1 MLYIT
6 FNVYKQKI
14 KRTDTQHIVADS
26 RNYLK
31 ASFTFSDDDWTGIKT
46 AIFKNG
52 DVVKHAVL
60 DDNNECL
67 VPWEVIKP
75 GILHVSVFCGDL
87 ITADTA
93 TVYINDSG
101 YEDGGIPEDP
111 SPTVYEQIIAML
123 NEIETGGIPDDKIA
137 AAVQAYLAEHP
148 VETLTEED
156 VQRIVSEYV
165 TAHKGELKGDKGD
178 KGDPGAPGSDGL
190 DGADGVDGKSAYD
203 IAVAH
208 GFVGTEAEWLE
219 SLKGSDGQ
227 GCNSYNTSFRWKK
240 VGTYHP
246 GCQYGIKSKSVYS
259 VAAQYTAL
267 SYELNGEKFIKF
279 SGACGGSNDR
289 CAYAFV
295 DANNNDLGH
304 SEWVSMQTFSNVVLQ
319 VPENAKKVFINGNGA
334 ESPYLEVAVED
345 EMGNIQNLQYL
356 LNAIGRKVSYKDKFA
371 WRSMPTGLIAFT
383 FDDSIDTTNDI
394 VDLFIRKGV
403 PCCFGCIP
411 SMLYKTLPNNE
422 TIADAMQRGVNS
434 VGCEVLAHGGY
445 IVTEANVNDENYLF
459 EKFVYYREKINL
471 AGFDCRGIVRTGGS
485 EGGYDNLCNSPIT
498 DKWVR
503 LLFDYSDLYGVEE
516 PHNHA
521 RVSKTTEQEYKT
533 AIDSAIANKEFVP
546 LLFHQAPEYLEN
558 LIDYA
563 IAQGAVICTYA
574 YAYDT
579 YGSTEQEVNILNRLK
594 ALESG
599 GSETPIIKTLLS
611 ISATKTKTSYN
622 VGETL
627 NTDDIIVT
635 ARYSDGTSENV
646 TDNVTVNTSAVDMSV
661 ANTYE
666 ITVSYGDKST
676 VISITVSGTSTD
688 EGGSS
693 STEYI
698 INNGSF
704 SGESLSNGESFGTM
718 IEVVS
723 GKTYSIEA
731 DYEFTNTAMYASHT
745 ITLSSGNWGGDTEVI
760 ESVDGKTTGHIS
772 KTWTSTSDGSKNLFK
787 IALKNTT
794 VSAYSFT
801 NLYVKEVTS

>member
-1 MLYIT
+1 MDIISYALS
-6 FNVYKQKI
+6 KKI
-14 KRTDTQHIVADS
+14 AE
-26 RNYLK
+26 
-31 ASFTFSDDDWTGIKT
+31 
-46 AIFKNG
+46 
-52 DVVKHAVL
+52 HAVS
-60 DDNNECL
+60 
-67 VPWEVIKP
+67 
-75 GILHVSVFCGDL
+75 GIQSMSINGQNLIINTKDSGVLTMTFPTPKDGVSVTDIDVNSNNQIVFTMSDGTEF
-87 ITADTA
+87 I
-93 TVYINDSG
+93 SG
-101 YEDGGIPEDP
+101 EI
-111 SPTVYEQIIAML
+111 PTV
-123 NEIETGGIPDDKIA
+123 
-137 AAVQAYLAEHP
+137 
-148 VETLTEED
+148 
-156 VQRIVSEYV
+156 
-165 TAHKGELKGDKGD
+165 KGD
-178 KGDPGAPGSDGL
+178 KGDPFTYSDFTQEQL
-190 DGADGVDGKSAYD
+190 EALKGADGQDGFSPIIEENENNTDKIYKLD
-203 IAVAH
+203 ITTADRT
-208 GFVGTEAEWLE
+208 FTTPN
-219 SLKGSDGQ
+219 LKGADGQ
-227 GCNSYNTSFRWKK
+227 GGNNYNSSFRWKK

-246 GCQYGIKSKSVYS
+246 GCQYGIKSKSVYT
-259 VAAQYTAL
+259 VASQYTAL
-267 SYELNGEKFIKF
+267 SYELNGEKLIKF

-295 DANNNDLGH
+295 DENNNDLGH

-371 WRSMPTGLIAFT
+371 WKSMPTGLIAFT

-516 PHNHA
+516 PYNHA

-546 LLFHQAPEYLEN
+546 LLFHQPPEYLEN

-563 IAQGAVICTYA
+563 IDQGAVICTYA

-599 GSETPIIKTLLS
+599 GSETPILKTLLS

-676 VISITVSGTSTD
+676 VISIIVSGT
-688 EGGSS
+688 

-704 SGESLSNGESFGTM
+704 SGEALSNGESFGTM

>member
-1 MLYIT
+1 MGISIETLVAAKKFTSETVLGGGAVVGKNVTVSSIT
-6 FNVYKQKI
+6 PIDGGNRV
-14 KRTDTQHIVADS
+14 
-26 RNYLK
+26 
-31 ASFTFSDDDWTGIKT
+31 TFSYTLDNGTAKT
-46 AIFKNG
+46 STM
-52 DVVKHAVL
+52 DVMDGK
-60 DDNNECL
+60 D
-67 VPWEVIKP
+67 
-75 GILHVSVFCGDL
+75 GVSVTGVSDKGNGTFTL
-87 ITADTA
+87 LL
-93 TVYINDSG
+93 S
-101 YEDGGIPEDP
+101 DG
-111 SPTVYEQIIAML
+111 S
-123 NEIETGGIPDDKIA
+123 ETS
-137 AAVQAYLAEHP
+137 AVQ
-148 VETLTEED
+148 T
-156 VQRIVSEYV
+156 I
-165 TAHKGELKGDKGD
+165 KGEKGDKGD
-178 KGDPGAPGSDGL
+178 KGNPGDKGDT
-190 DGADGVDGKSAYD
+190 GADGVTPNLT
-203 IAVAH
+203 I
-208 GFVGTEAEWLE
+208 GTVETLPSGSDATATITGDKENPVLN
-219 SLKGSDGQ
+219 LGIPKGADGQ
-227 GCNSYNTSFRWKK
+227 GDNNYNSSFRWKK

-246 GCQYGIKSKSVYS
+246 GCQYGIKSKSVYT
-259 VAAQYTAL
+259 VASQYTAL
-267 SYELNGEKFIKF
+267 SYELNGEKLIKF

-295 DANNNDLGH
+295 DENNNDLGH
-304 SEWVSMQTFSNVVLQ
+304 SEWVSMQTFSNVILQ
-319 VPENAKKVFINGNGA
+319 VPENAKKVFINGNGY

-371 WRSMPTGLIAFT
+371 WKSMPTGLIAFT
-383 FDDSIDTTNDI
+383 FDDSVDTTNDI

-503 LLFDYSDLYGVEE
+503 LLFDYSDLYGVAE
-516 PHNHA
+516 PYNHA

-533 AIDSAIANKEFVP
+533 AIDTAIANKEFVP

-579 YGSTEQEVNILNRLK
+579 YGSTEQEVNILNRL
-594 ALESG
+594 AELESG
-599 GSETPIIKTLLS
+599 GSPIPEEKTLLS

-676 VISITVSGTSTD
+676 VISIIVSGTSTD

-772 KTWTSTSDGSKNLFK
+772 KTWTSTSDGRKCLFK

-794 VSAYSFT
+794 VLAYSFT
-801 NLYVKEVTS
+801 NLYVNEVTS

>member
-26 RNYLK
+26 RNYLH
-31 ASFTFSDDDWTGIKT
+31 AAFTFSDDDWTGIKT
-46 AIFKNG
+46 AVFKNG

-137 AAVQAYLAEHP
+137 AAVEKYLSEHP
-148 VETLTEED
+148 LETLTEQD
-156 VQRIVSEYV
+156 VQRIVTEYV
-165 TAHKGELKGDKGD
+165 SAHKDELKGDTGNTPNFTIGTVETLQSGSDATATITGD
-178 KGDPGAPGSDGL
+178 KENPVLNLGIPK
-190 DGADGVDGKSAYD
+190 GADG
-203 IAVAH
+203 
-208 GFVGTEAEWLE
+208 
-219 SLKGSDGQ
+219 Q
-227 GCNSYNTSFRWKK
+227 GDNNYNLSFRWKK
-240 VGTYHP
+240 VGIYHP

-267 SYELNGEKFIKF
+267 SYELNGEKLIKF
-279 SGACGGSNDR
+279 SGACGGSSDR

-295 DANNNDLGH
+295 DENNNDLGH

-371 WRSMPTGLIAFT
+371 WKSMPTGLIAFT
-383 FDDSIDTTNDI
+383 FDDSVDTTNDI

-422 TIADAMQRGVNS
+422 TIADAMQRGVDS

-676 VISITVSGTSTD
+676 VISITVSET
-688 EGGSS
+688 

-718 IEVVS
+718 IEVVN

-731 DYEFTNTAMYASHT
+731 DYEFTNTVMYASHT

-787 IALKNTT
+787 ISLKNTT

-801 NLYVKEVTS
+801 NLYVKEVTSE